1 MRKKSCQKNWP
12 QFPESHQGLQIN
24 FCKSPSCQAFG
35 LAPESK
41 VIVENNES
49 QQVNDDHIQDQAK
62 KTHPVYKTSGTGKN
76 EASIVCKLC
85 SARKANGEPV
95 QVSFMM
101 KSNQAVYEEYQRIS
115 AYLLPNELKCRNS
128 ECPTNVDGKPLKL
141 KKRGFTKAG
150 HQRYQCLTCGTSL
163 TDSDGS
169 RPHRR
174 AEINLRL
181 FDLLVSKVPLRK
193 IAKLLHISQ
202 KTIYDKIDF
211 IHKQCMKFVA
221 ERELRLLEGKLKLNR
236 LYLSTD
242 RQVQITNWVKRNDKR
257 NTELYG
263 IGTACLRTGYVF
275 AFNFNFD
282 HHELQEDVEAYA
294 HFVGDTERPKHHRDT
309 ARVWL
314 EEEFEAVAIR
324 SIKAPVVAAMDLIDA
339 AAQKAKIDETYN
351 ENLASEDFDSS
362 TRLPAKGVLVH
373 NEYTMLGHFLHLKR
387 LFRHVGKTRFYMDQD
402 AGMKNAYLSI
412 FHDEIKAGNSDG
424 FLVRSEKGF
433 TVDDKRRALAE
444 TNALIRRLTGV
455 PRKHLSSRDFI
466 RVVTELVGEALNNMI
481 RIGNSPELWLRYPIA
496 TMPEPEKV
504 VAAIT
509 DISRYE
515 LQHKAHLYRKA
526 SLHAIDRFFMVARR
540 DVNLLERPFH
550 SATNQS
556 RVWNGYSPYD
566 PAMLTKL
573 GDIYRVYYNY
583 VNINDKRET
592 PAMRIGLAN
601 GPVSSDKIIYYGKYE

>member
-1 MRKKSCQKNWP
+1 MRKKSCQRDWP
-12 QFPESHQGLQIN
+12 QFPEPHQDLQIN
-24 FCKSPSCQAFG
+24 FCKTPTCPAFG
-35 LAPESK
+35 LVPEVTVS
-41 VIVENNES
+41 VENNEIQHVS
-49 QQVNDDHIQDQAK
+49 DDIAPR
-62 KTHPVYKTSGTGKN
+62 KTHPVYKTSGTGKD
-76 EASIVCKLC
+76 ESALVCKLC
-85 SARKANGEPV
+85 STRKDEGEAV

-101 KSNQAVYEEYQRIS
+101 KSNKAVIEEYNRIS
-115 AYLLPNELKCRNS
+115 DYLKPKQLRCLNPSCK
-128 ECPTNVDGKPLKL
+128 TNTDDTPLKL

-150 HQRYQCLTCGTSL
+150 HQRYQCLTCGKSV

-169 RPHRR
+169 RTHRR

-211 IHKQCMKFVA
+211 IHKQCMLFA
-221 ERELRLLEGKLKLNR
+221 GDRERRLLEGKLKLDR

-242 RQVQITNWVKRNDKR
+242 RQVQITNWTKREDKR
-257 NTELYG
+257 NTEMYG

-282 HHELQEDVEAYA
+282 HHELQEDVELYA
-294 HFVGDTERPKHHRDT
+294 SFAQDSAKPKHHRVT

-314 EEEFEAVAIR
+314 EEEFEIASKQAR
-324 SIKAPVVAAMDLIDA
+324 KAPVVAAIDLLEE
-339 AAQKAKIDETYN
+339 AAQKSNIDEHFN
-351 ENLASEDFDSS
+351 ENLSSEDFDSS
-362 TRLPAKGVLVH
+362 TRLPAKGVLIH
-373 NEYTMLGHFLHLKR
+373 NEYTMLGHFLHLKN
-387 LFRHVGKTRFYMDQD
+387 LFKHVGKTRFYMDQD
-402 AGMKNAYLSI
+402 SGMKNAYLSI
-412 FHDEIKAGNSDG
+412 FNDDIKMGNSDG
-424 FLVRSEKGF
+424 FLVRSVKGF
-433 TVDDKRRALAE
+433 TIDDKRRALAE
-444 TNALIRRLTGV
+444 TNKLIRKLTGV
-455 PRKHLSSRDFI
+455 PRKQLSSKDFVRI
-466 RVVTELVGEALNNMI
+466 VAELVGKALNEMV
-481 RIGNSPELWLRYPIA
+481 RVGNSPELWLRYPIA

-509 DISRYE
+509 DISKYE

-526 SLHAIDRFFMVARR
+526 SLHAIDRFFMIARR

-573 GDIYRVYYNY
+573 GDIYRVYFNY

-592 PAMRIGLAN
+592 PAMRLGLAN
-601 GPVSSDKIIYYGKYE
+601 GPVSSEKIVYYGKYEK